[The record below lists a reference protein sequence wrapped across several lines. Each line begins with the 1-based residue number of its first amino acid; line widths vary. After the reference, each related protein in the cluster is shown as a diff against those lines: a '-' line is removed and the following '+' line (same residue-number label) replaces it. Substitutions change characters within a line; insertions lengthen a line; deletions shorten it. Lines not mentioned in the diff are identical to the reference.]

1 MSSSLKP
8 IEPKSARWEPTSDPN
23 DIIVPGLDTNAP
35 VNDQIEQIEQLI
47 TIKLQNV
54 DANFSKMQHIMANR
68 ILPAVKR
75 YAVATE
81 PVREAARFW
90 TTFFE
95 QAAQIRVPTYEDYSS
110 LQEQPEQETNPETDT
125 DTAQGDASES
135 ESMTSDTQKTPTRS
149 HHTFNSEGPSSDV
162 SFLPQGAVSSTPA
175 TTSRHRTM
183 QSNDSFASQGS
194 DPTPSW
200 TVSLESPLVR
210 LDREIQ
216 GLAQEDEISHRTAR
230 YDETQEASQR
240 QIPPP
245 IPEEPSTVRRA
256 PDNGKGKGRET
267 QNDPPPSRGAEPL
280 LQNVLLRNASFV
292 DRTITS
298 PRKPAVSPLKVK
310 PRTPHLKSMNP
321 YLPLGGKPID
331 WKGVVDLADPS
342 VATPRK
348 GNISSML
355 DPRARPTSQ
364 AQSTTPRFNADDSFD
379 MDFGMSPPV
388 TMDFA
393 RLPALGKT
401 PKKEAAERIL
411 KNILDVEKQGI
422 FAGAQGAGRGAK
434 GSGAES
440 TASSMPTPPSLSRY
454 HPNPLGS
461 ETSGSVADASLE
473 SMMRRVGLALPGFA
487 IPSVPRTRSPTRT
500 PPSPPTHEDLQTPVQ
515 PIYDMR
521 HLQDD
526 ELQGDVLEMEQE
538 DSLDSLDSFDE
549 VNDTANPSAAFLFAS
564 QRAAAFNDDDDDS
577 FASDVI
583 DDLPEGS
590 SLEPVHPFARG
601 LAADSFDDDDSFDD
615 QQYTQNPEEETVFG
629 VAPAQRLQIQQARES
644 AGQNLRML
652 GADLL
657 QNTIGISTQAGR
669 VEETPTPFLNGR

>member
-1 MSSSLKP
+1 MGILLCIRIAALMSLHLK
-8 IEPKSARWEPTSDPN
+8 
-23 DIIVPGLDTNAP
+23 
-35 VNDQIEQIEQLI
+35 
-47 TIKLQNV
+47 
-54 DANFSKMQHIMANR
+54 
-68 ILPAVKR
+68 
-75 YAVATE
+75 
-81 PVREAARFW
+81 FW

-110 LQEQPEQETNPETDT
+110 LQEQPEQDTNPETDT
-125 DTAQGDASES
+125 DTAQEDASNS
-135 ESMTSDTQKTPTRS
+135 DSMTSDAQKTPTRS
-149 HHTFNSEGPSSDV
+149 HHTFNSEGTSSDV
-162 SFLPQGAVSSTPA
+162 SFLPQGAASSTPA

-183 QSNDSFASQGS
+183 QYNDSFASQGS

-200 TVSLESPLVR
+200 TASLESPLVR

-240 QIPPP
+240 QLPPP
-245 IPEEPSTVRRA
+245 IPEEPSTIRRA

-267 QNDPPPSRGAEPL
+267 QYDPPPLRSAEPL
-280 LQNVLLRNASFV
+280 LQNVLLRNASVV

-321 YLPLGGKPID
+321 YLPPGGKPID

-348 GNISSML
+348 GNVSSML
-355 DPRARPTSQ
+355 DARARPTSQ

-411 KNILDVEKQGI
+411 KNILDVEKRGI
-422 FAGAQGAGRGAK
+422 FAGVQGAGRGAK

-454 HPNPLGS
+454 HQNPIGS

-473 SMMRRVGLALPGFA
+473 SMMRRVGLAVPGFA
-487 IPSVPRTRSPTRT
+487 STGSGRSSSSVRSLNNSAQPAGFERASNSMQPSSSKSSASSISIPSVSRTRSPTRT

-515 PIYDMR
+515 PIFDMR

-564 QRAAAFNDDDDDS
+564 QRAAAFNDDDDDDS

-601 LAADSFDDDDSFDD
+601 LVADSFDDDDSFDD

-644 AGQNLRML
+644 AGRNLRML

-657 QNTIGISTQAGR
+657 QDTIGISTQAGR